1 VEDKRLIGYCYIV
14 GDIIHAGHL
23 LHLKN
28 CSKLCDVLFAGV
40 LSEKAVMEK
49 KAKPIMSL
57 SERIDIIGCLKSVTC
72 AVCQDEYSPLENC
85 KAIRPDILFESTSHK
100 EMPANNFIKSIGGRV
115 VVMPYFAEQSS
126 TNIKEKIHENVKHT
140 NDGPCPNCP

>member
-1 VEDKRLIGYCYIV
+1 MIIGYAYIC
-14 GDIIHAGHL
+14 GDILHAGHL

-57 SERIDIIGCLKSVTC
+57 SERIDIIGSLKYVTC
-72 AVCQDEYSPLENC
+72 AVCQDTYSPLENC
-85 KAIRPDILFESTSHK
+85 KAIKPDILFESTSHK
-100 EMPANNFIKSIGGRV
+100 DMPANNFMKSIGGRV
-115 VVMPYFAEQSS
+115 IVMPYYTEQSS
-126 TNIKEKIHENVKHT
+126 TNIKEKISENKHT
-140 NDGPCPNCP
+140 GNAGIATNLGA